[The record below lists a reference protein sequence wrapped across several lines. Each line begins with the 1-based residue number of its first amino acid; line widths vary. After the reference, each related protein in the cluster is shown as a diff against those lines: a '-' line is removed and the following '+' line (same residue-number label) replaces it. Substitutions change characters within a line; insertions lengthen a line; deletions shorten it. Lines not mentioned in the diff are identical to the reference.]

1 MTYKPLLSLC
11 IILILMSCGSKR
23 LVSETSGTT
32 DLATANVIKKH
43 YENAVSFETLAG
55 RLKVRYQDEKQTQNV
70 SVSIRMQKDKAIWMS
85 ANILGIPLAK
95 VLITPNSV
103 KYYEKISG
111 SYFDGDFRLLSD
123 VLGTELDFNKV
134 QNILLGQTIYDL
146 RQEPYILETSDRGYV
161 LQPKKQFDLFTRLFL
176 LNASTY
182 KTEAQQLVNNNENQS
197 AIVTY
202 PTYQTISG
210 QVFPNEINIVAN
222 QNNKNTLID
231 IEYRS
236 VELNVDVSFPF
247 SIPSGYDEVELK

>member
-1 MTYKPLLSLC
+1 MIQKITN
-11 IILILMSCGSKR
+11 G
-23 LVSETSGTT
+23 
-32 DLATANVIKKH
+32 IK
-43 YENAVSFETLAG
+43 
-55 RLKVRYQDEKQTQNV
+55 V
-70 SVSIRMQKDKAIWMS
+70 SVQSKF
-85 ANILGIPLAK
+85 
-95 VLITPNSV
+95 
-103 KYYEKISG
+103 EG

-202 PTYQTISG
+202 PTYQTISD

-236 VELNVDVSFPF
+236 VEFNVDVSFPF
-247 SIPSGYDEVELK
+247 SIPSGYDEIKLK